1 LKKFVFLFFCIF
13 CLHKKIFCTNLIFFS
28 INFFQIINFTR
39 HVFQSLIKTE
49 HQLYLNSSLH
59 SVFIPQLMKK
69 SLSCLLSYGYF
80 VVFLFFSFLTC
91 CVVFFVVP
99 KQHRKREEK
108 RSRKERKITYTT
120 SQRVL
125 ELYERQAAA
134 VGLYKSH
141 F

>member
-1 LKKFVFLFFCIF
+1 
-13 CLHKKIFCTNLIFFS
+13 
-28 INFFQIINFTR
+28 
-39 HVFQSLIKTE
+39 
-49 HQLYLNSSLH
+49 
-59 SVFIPQLMKK
+59 M
-69 SLSCLLSYGYF
+69 
-80 VVFLFFSFLTC
+80 
-91 CVVFFVVP
+91 FFVVST

-141 F
+141 FGYEFFSFNYKRTIYSPCGYIHMPHKNLQQDLFF